1 MNILH
6 RKSLILILLTLIC
19 FSAWGGEFIQ
29 RDSKQSITE
38 FAKSVLPEGAELI
51 HPVVEVSL
59 KEPSNIIVAIYRDK
73 SQATNFSGLVLIPG
87 DKALEY
93 RETHLPP
100 MKEADGIFDIAVKS
114 VFAAKTKSTNN
125 KGLVV
130 LYGYYRLGSA
140 GENGS
145 AGYFYTL
152 DDNTWKIDDSLS
164 EKLESVKNAQQAKA
178 KLK

>member
-19 FSAWGGEFIQ
+19 FSAWGGELIQ
-29 RDSKQSITE
+29 RDSKQSIAE

-51 HPVVEVSL
+51 HPVVGVSL
-59 KEPSNIIVAIYRDK
+59 KEAPNTVVAIYRDK

-87 DKALEY
+87 DKSLEY
-93 RETHLPP
+93 RKTYLPP

-114 VFAAKTKSTNN
+114 VFAKKNKSNN
-125 KGLVV
+125 NNGLVV
-130 LYGYYRLGSA
+130 LYGYYRLGSG
-140 GENGS
+140 GESGS

-152 DDNTWKIDDSLS
+152 DDNTWQIDDSLS